1 MKTWRRRLSRPE
13 AVLVAAAL
21 LLPIPL
27 FAQSGLSVPLP
38 GVVERGLGSLVTVDA
53 TDERSGTSATG
64 RASENGKGDR
74 RSARTSLRIGRSAG
88 LSPVLRG
95 ETQTGSGSGGSP
107 ESGTPAGDDRESGT
121 APAEGEP
128 EGDGGGGAGSPG
140 DPSTPDDAPAAGSE
154 SGSGSGTRSGSGN
167 QTSVSGTGQG
177 QGAKAGVSAGTGG
190 LAVDVGADNGATGS
204 EAPGSVG
211 VDVTAEDGSQ
221 TSAGTALPSV
231 GVLSP

>member
-53 TDERSGTSATG
+53 TDERSETSATG
-64 RASENGKGDR
+64 RASENGTGDR
-74 RSARTSLRIGRSAG
+74 RSARTSLRISRSAG

-140 DPSTPDDAPAAGSE
+140 DPSRPERPRGRVRERFRERHEIRVRQPDRRERHRPRSRRGSRRLC
-154 SGSGSGTRSGSGN
+154 GDRRARRRRRG
-167 QTSVSGTGQG
+167 
-177 QGAKAGVSAGTGG
+177 
-190 LAVDVGADNGATGS
+190 
-204 EAPGSVG
+204 
-211 VDVTAEDGSQ
+211 
-221 TSAGTALPSV
+221 
-231 GVLSP
+231 